1 MRTKGNQ
8 LTDNEVREIKTEL
21 KVNGF
26 TIEKCEELGIKYN
39 VRYHSIYN
47 IALKKTYKHIK
58 INYE

>member
-1 MRTKGNQ
+1 V